1 MTDYLRVTRGDYHAI
16 RRACRL
22 HTFAGPSAHFR
33 RFLVES
39 LRSSH
44 VALAGWVERLSKKH
58 VRIIRSHLEEE
69 VAPSRS

>member
-1 MTDYLRVTRGDYHAI
+1 MTDYLRVTRDDYHTI

-44 VALAGWVERLSKKH
+44 ARLAAWVDGLSKKH
-58 VRIIRSHLEEE
+58 VRIIRSHLAEE